1 MPTERKTM
9 NEDQMNELQVDD
21 ESNITISDSD
31 LFDGWDDTPTVAEES
46 TESDEAPEV
55 ADQPDEEPERPEEP
69 PQVQDDV
76 PKTEEPVA
84 EEPKPDTDQWLELKH
99 LDEVRKVSREEAK
112 VLAQKGMDYDRIRSK
127 LNEAEQTNAKLQKY
141 ETFLNEIK
149 GDFATLDDL
158 MVDTKARI
166 MSDKDGISYEDAV
179 SKVKAANQQAEQKA
193 QEEAKAKEQSQP
205 QVTRESILEQMRQ
218 DSITAFIAKYPDVK
232 ADKIPKEVWDDMQVT
247 NSLVTSYEKYNTRNE
262 LANIKA
268 EIEALKQN
276 KSNEEKAVGS
286 LKNAGSVK
294 TVDKY
299 LEGWDDD

>member
-46 TESDEAPEV
+46 TESDEVPEV

-193 QEEAKAKEQSQP
+193 QEEAKAKEQTQS

-218 DSITAFIAKYPDVK
+218 ESITAFIAKYPDVK

-247 NSLVTSYEKYNTRNE
+247 NSLVASYEKYNTRNE